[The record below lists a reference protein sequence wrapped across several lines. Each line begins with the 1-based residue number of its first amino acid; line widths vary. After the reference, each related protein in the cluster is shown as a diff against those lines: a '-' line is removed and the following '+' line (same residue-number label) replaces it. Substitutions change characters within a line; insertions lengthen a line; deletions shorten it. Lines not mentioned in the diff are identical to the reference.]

1 MKKLIIASILMM
13 PLSAVFAGV
22 VAIGNPADSYSK
34 QDVINAWKGK
44 TSAQLVENAA
54 ASDAFYS
61 TIIGKSA
68 SSVEK
73 KIKRKVFSGRMATPK
88 KLNSDSEVID
98 YIASNPG
105 SIGYVNDSSVNA
117 SVKVIK

>member
-13 PLSAVFAGV
+13 PLSAAFAGV
-22 VAIGNPADSYSK
+22 VAIENPADSYSK
-34 QDVINAWKGK
+34 QDVTNAWKGK

-61 TIIGKSA
+61 SIIGKSA

-88 KLNSDSEVID
+88 KLNSDSEVIN
-98 YIASNPG
+98 YISSNPG